1 MLNANDKERLVKAAR
16 SVDLFV
22 QYLQDL
28 IKADN
33 VLLANIAEELLKQA
47 AVLEQRLCQIEHIT
61 HTE

>member
-22 QYLQDL
+22 QDLQDL